1 MESIIDKIRVK
12 QLFDLGF
19 NRDYIAKYFDN
30 KYHLNTLYSWKKLS
44 YNVDSII
51 LKKKAGRPLKATSQ
65 IRKKI
70 ISLATKKNF
79 STRAISKTLPTKISH
94 ESVRSYLRKACLKP
108 SKKRICGNITNLHKN
123 CK

>member
-1 MESIIDKIRVK
+1 MLTGR
-12 QLFDLGF
+12 QL
-19 NRDYIAKYFDN
+19 KE
-30 KYHLNTLYSWKKLS
+30 
-44 YNVDSII
+44 
-51 LKKKAGRPLKATSQ
+51 TSQ

-108 SKKRICGNITNLHKN
+108 FKRRICGNITNLQNEEAKI
-123 CK
+123 CR